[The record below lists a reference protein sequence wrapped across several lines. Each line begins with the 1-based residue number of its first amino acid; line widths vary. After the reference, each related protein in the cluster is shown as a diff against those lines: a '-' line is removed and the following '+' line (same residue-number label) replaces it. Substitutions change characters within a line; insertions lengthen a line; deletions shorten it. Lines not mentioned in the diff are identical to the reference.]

1 MQNPGV
7 ENWEGRVG
15 ERVVC
20 PKPGCGKPG
29 VLAIDTFRAK
39 GRVYTY
45 LVVRHYEGD
54 KVRRCVIKR
63 ITEPAK
69 PAKPEEAAKPAKTEV
84 AKPAK
89 PEEAE
94 LEARLRQLEEENR
107 RLRAQVEQLQ
117 AENEQ
122 LRQALVSVY
131 NARLSYRKGRE
142 ESERPLLVGATERYY
157 LKLVAKDKKTDKQIA
172 ALGLSPAEV
181 RAVANGIIE
190 ALVSTDFAAVRLDA
204 WQQLEGVVA
213 RWL

>member
-63 ITEPAK
+63 ITEHAK
-69 PAKPEEAAKPAKTEV
+69 HAKPEEAAKPAK
-84 AKPAK
+84 

-94 LEARLRQLEEENR
+94 VAQLRQRIAELER
-107 RLRAQVEQLQ
+107 
-117 AENEQ
+117 ENEQ
-122 LRQALVSVY
+122 LRAQLAQAQAQAEQLRVALANVF
-131 NARLSYRKGRE
+131 NARIAQAGPREREALRLKFIAKKG
-142 ESERPLLVGATERYY
+142 
-157 LKLVAKDKKTDKQIA
+157 
-172 ALGLSPAEV
+172 GLSPEV
-181 RAVANGIIE
+181 SETAVSLMHK
-190 ALVSTDFAAVRLDA
+190 LVSEDWVAVRLSEFEA
-204 WQQLEGVVA
+204 LGALLV
-213 RWL
+213 

>member
-7 ENWEGRVG
+7 ENWEERVG

-29 VLAIDTFRAK
+29 ILALDTFRAK

-69 PAKPEEAAKPAKTEV
+69 HAKPEEAAKPAK
-84 AKPAK
+84 

-94 LEARLRQLEEENR
+94 EAEVAQLRQRVAELERENERLRSQLAQAQ
-107 RLRAQVEQLQ
+107 AQVEQL
-117 AENEQ
+117 
-122 LRQALVSVY
+122 RVALVNAF
-131 NARLSYRKGRE
+131 NARIAQAGPREREALRLKFIAKKG
-142 ESERPLLVGATERYY
+142 
-157 LKLVAKDKKTDKQIA
+157 
-172 ALGLSPAEV
+172 GLSPEV
-181 RAVANGIIE
+181 SETAVSLIH
-190 ALVSTDFAAVRLDA
+190 ALVREDWVAVRLSDFEA
-204 WQQLEGVVA
+204 LGALLV
-213 RWL
+213 